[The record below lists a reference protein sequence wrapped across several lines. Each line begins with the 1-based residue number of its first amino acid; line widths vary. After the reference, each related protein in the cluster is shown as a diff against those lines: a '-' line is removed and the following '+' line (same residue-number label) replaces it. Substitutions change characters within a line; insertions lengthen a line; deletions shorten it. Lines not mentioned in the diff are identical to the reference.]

1 MRLKR
6 FQAQLLPLKIRLVS
20 QPDVSEK
27 ALCANLPCFDLV
39 IGTIIG
45 VLAGIA
51 IATFIGKRIT

>member
-1 MRLKR
+1 MYQK
-6 FQAQLLPLKIRLVS
+6 
-20 QPDVSEK
+20 K
-27 ALCANLPCFDLV
+27 AVCANLPCFDLV